1 MKKFDNLELILI
13 ILKDNIY
20 KIEQKFNCIFKETIL
35 IIDFFENT
43 FINCSGFKKLN
54 GSQLTK
60 QNIAFIINSLRAK
73 INEIEKNKR
82 VIHIFNSQY
91 LLDKKRIVNLPIGL
105 FGDFYSH
112 ELSFFLIKKN
122 DLKNLE
128 NIFNKCNLKIKKII
142 SKNFLNGINL
152 INDIPG
158 LENFIKVEIHDNFT
172 KLILFENNSL
182 KFVQEFKFGKDL
194 IINDIAK
201 ITNLKNEIIKKI
213 LSKSNFYKEA
223 KTDQIIEKKYF

>member
-1 MKKFDNLELILI
+1 M
-13 ILKDNIY
+13 KDNIY

-112 ELSFFLIKKN
+112 ELSFCLIKKM
-122 DLKNLE
+122 
-128 NIFNKCNLKIKKII
+128 I
-142 SKNFLNGINL
+142 
-152 INDIPG
+152 
-158 LENFIKVEIHDNFT
+158 
-172 KLILFENNSL
+172 
-182 KFVQEFKFGKDL
+182 
-194 IINDIAK
+194 
-201 ITNLKNEIIKKI
+201 
-213 LSKSNFYKEA
+213 
-223 KTDQIIEKKYF
+223 

>member
-1 MKKFDNLELILI
+1 M
-13 ILKDNIY
+13 
-20 KIEQKFNCIFKETIL
+20 
-35 IIDFFENT
+35 
-43 FINCSGFKKLN
+43 
-54 GSQLTK
+54 
-60 QNIAFIINSLRAK
+60 
-73 INEIEKNKR
+73 
-82 VIHIFNSQY
+82 
-91 LLDKKRIVNLPIGL
+91 
-105 FGDFYSH
+105 
-112 ELSFFLIKKN
+112 
-122 DLKNLE
+122 
-128 NIFNKCNLKIKKII
+128 
-142 SKNFLNGINL
+142 NGINL

-223 KTDQIIEKKYF
+223 KTDQ